1 MHKRHSKAHV
11 RHCATL
17 HYSLCAARARSMQQK
32 VDLSISVNE
41 YTLVLGQQS
50 VLHVLANFCLEMTKI
65 HIPFIVENGQ
75 LEFT

>member
-1 MHKRHSKAHV
+1 
-11 RHCATL
+11 
-17 HYSLCAARARSMQQK
+17 MQQK

-65 HIPFIVENGQ
+65 HLPFIVENGL